1 MFVLTIATRIQQ
13 QPDSASNGVC
23 ILKPTTTIQHT
34 YINHQQRMVLLML
47 EGQTECV
54 CVCVCPQL
62 SSTSS
67 WLGVGNVLCAAKST
81 QELIVLIIAMRS
93 SPGII
98 GRLPFLGFATQD
110 WYRLARETDRH
121 LSVSCLLGTAITIVL
136 LWAASRFKVCVCALQ
151 AYCIIMYHHVSAC
164 IIMYHHVSSCMTVVI
179 KIQGYTHCAVG
190 N

>member
-136 LWAASRFKVCVCALQ
+136 LWAASRFKVCVCAWLTVSSCIIMYQ
-151 AYCIIMYHHVSAC
+151 HVSSCIIMYHHV
-164 IIMYHHVSSCMTVVI
+164 
-179 KIQGYTHCAVG
+179 
-190 N
+190 